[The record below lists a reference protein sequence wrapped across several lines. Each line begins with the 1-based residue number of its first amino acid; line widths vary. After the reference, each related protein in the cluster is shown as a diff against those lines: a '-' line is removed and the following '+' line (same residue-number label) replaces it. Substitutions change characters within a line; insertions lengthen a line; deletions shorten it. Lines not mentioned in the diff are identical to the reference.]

1 MRRWRGVLVLFPF
14 IASLTIAVEPDDVVI
29 REWDVPTPNSRP
41 HDPAFAPDGS
51 LWYTGQLANK
61 LGRLDPRTGEIREY
75 TLKTSNSGPHGL
87 VADRNG
93 NIWYTANSA
102 AHIGKLNPETGEITE
117 YPMPNPQARDPHTPL
132 FDRNGSLWF
141 TVQNGNFLGRLDP
154 ATGEVTLRSS
164 PTPNSRPYGI
174 DINSAGVLFYCENAT
189 NKIGRINPDTF
200 EITEYALPP
209 AARPRRIA
217 VAPDDLVYYASD
229 SGYLGR
235 LDPKTGVVEEWLSP
249 SGSQSSPY
257 AIAATSD
264 GFIWYCETGVQPNR
278 LVRFDPKTKEFES
291 WAVPSGGGVVR
302 HMVATPERNIYIACS
317 GVNKVG
323 IAYLSNQR
331 SYSLADRGAISW
343 VSPRGSGAAVT
354 GYARIQPS
362 INNTTPPGFAVFSL
376 RQGDIL
382 VSEAA
387 VPASPLVRSARI
399 YAEITGTIKTGLAI
413 ANPND
418 EPAEVSFYFTNTNGL
433 DFGNGTA
440 VIAARSQIAG
450 FLDEPPF
457 NGGGP
462 VSGTFTFNANVSVSA
477 TALRGLQNER
487 SEFLMTT
494 LPLAGLSATT
504 GETLVFPHFADG
516 GGWSTEVVLVNATEE
531 TARGAVYFY
540 TQTGERQ
547 ETIDYT
553 LAPRGSR
560 RLAPSGSGATMRVG
574 SARAIPELNNRTPS
588 GLLVLSFKRD
598 GVTVSE
604 VGVPAVAA
612 ATAFRMYAEG
622 SNGVYTG
629 LAIANL
635 SSDPATINMEL
646 MTLAGIATG
655 SVATATVPGRGQISM
670 LLSQIQGFANL
681 VLPFQ
686 GLLRISTSSQAG
698 IAVTGLR
705 GRNNERGDFLMTA
718 TPPAGESTPTSS
730 SEMLFPHLVD
740 GGGYATQFV
749 LFSGSAGQ
757 STSGMLRF
765 FGRTGRGLALWL
777 R

>member
-1 MRRWRGVLVLFPF
+1 MKRWRRVLVLFPF
-14 IASLTIAVEPDDVVI
+14 FASFTIAVEPDDVVI

-51 LWYTGQLANK
+51 LWYTGQVANK

-75 TLKTSNSGPHGL
+75 TLRTSNSGPHGL
-87 VADRNG
+87 VADREG
-93 NIWYTANSA
+93 NIWYTGNSA
-102 AHIGKLNPETGEITE
+102 GHIGKLNPETGEITE
-117 YPMPNPQARDPHTPL
+117 YPMPNSQARDPHTPL
-132 FDRNGSLWF
+132 FDRKGILWF

-154 ATGEVTLRSS
+154 VTGEVTLRSS

-174 DINSAGVLFYCENAT
+174 DIDSTGVLFYCENAT

-200 EITEYALPP
+200 EITEYPLPQ

-235 LDPKTGVVEEWLSP
+235 LDPKTGSVEEWLSP
-249 SGSQSSPY
+249 SGSRSGPY
-257 AIAATSD
+257 GIAATSD

-291 WAVPSGGGVVR
+291 WPVPSGGGVVR
-302 HMVATPERNIYIACS
+302 HMVATPERNIYLACS

-323 IAYLSNQR
+323 IAYISNQR
-331 SYSLADRGAISW
+331 SFSIADRGVLSW
-343 VSPRGSGAAVT
+343 VSPGGSGATVT

-362 INNTTPPGFAVFSL
+362 ANNTTPSGFAVFSF
-376 RQGDIL
+376 RQGGIL

-399 YAEITGTIKTGLAI
+399 YAEINGPIKTGLAI
-413 ANPND
+413 ANSND
-418 EPAEVSFYFTNTNGL
+418 EPAQVSFYFTDPDGL
-433 DFGNGTA
+433 DFGKGTA
-440 VIAARSQIAG
+440 VIAAREQIAA
-450 FLDEPPF
+450 FLDAPPF
-457 NGGGP
+457 NGGAS
-462 VSGTFTFNANVSVSA
+462 VSGTFTFSSNIPVSA
-477 TALRGLQNER
+477 TALRGLHNER

-494 LPLAGLSATT
+494 LPLAGLSAPT

-516 GGWSTEVVLVNATEE
+516 GGWSTQVVLVNATDEV
-531 TARGAVYFY
+531 TRGTVYFL
-540 TQTGERQ
+540 TQTGEQ
-547 ETIDYT
+547 LETIDYT
-553 LAPRGSR
+553 LASR
-560 RLAPSGSGATMRVG
+560 SSRSLALSRGATMRVG
-574 SARAIPELNNRTPS
+574 SARVTPAPNNKTPS
-588 GLLVLSFKRD
+588 GLLILSFKRD

-604 VGVPAVAA
+604 AGVPAVAA

-622 SNGVYTG
+622 SNSVYTG

-635 SSDPATINMEL
+635 SPDPASVNLEL
-646 MTLAGIATG
+646 MTLAGAATG
-655 SVATATVPGRGQISM
+655 SLGTATIPGRGQTST
-670 LLSQIQGFANL
+670 LLGQIQGFGNL

-686 GLLRISTSSQAG
+686 GLLRISTASQAG

-705 GRNNERGDFLMTA
+705 GRNNERGDFLITA
-718 TPPAGESTPTSS
+718 TPPVSESNSTSG

-757 STSGMLRF
+757 SSSGIVRF
-765 FGRTGRGLALWL
+765 FGHTGRGLALWL